1 MNRFGHCLSLK
12 EINHVETC
20 LAEEQVN
27 NNQRNFVP
35 NNIQP
40 GLIITFVYDNVNHN
54 LESIRGLT
62 TYATN
67 GIIIQR
73 VIYTSN
79 EPQQSSSALKSK
91 RLKNNS
97 FKPIDNELAPYLKIK
112 TRKNLQ
118 TISDIKQNT
127 NNLIP
132 NIAKNQDKV

>member
-1 MNRFGHCLSLK
+1 M
-12 EINHVETC
+12 V
-20 LAEEQVN
+20 
-27 NNQRNFVP
+27 
-35 NNIQP
+35 
-40 GLIITFVYDNVNHN
+40 TFVYNNSDHN
-54 LESIRGLT
+54 LESIRGVT
-62 TYATN
+62 MHATN
-67 GIIIQR
+67 GIITQR
-73 VIYTSN
+73 AIHTSN

>member
-1 MNRFGHCLSLK
+1 M
-12 EINHVETC
+12 
-20 LAEEQVN
+20 A
-27 NNQRNFVP
+27 
-35 NNIQP
+35 
-40 GLIITFVYDNVNHN
+40 TFAHDICDHN
-54 LESIRGLT
+54 LESIRDLT
-62 TYATN
+62 THATN

>member
-1 MNRFGHCLSLK
+1 M
-12 EINHVETC
+12 
-20 LAEEQVN
+20 A
-27 NNQRNFVP
+27 
-35 NNIQP
+35 
-40 GLIITFVYDNVNHN
+40 TFAHDICDHN

-62 TYATN
+62 THATN

-79 EPQQSSSALKSK
+79 EPQQSSPALKSK

>member
-1 MNRFGHCLSLK
+1 M
-12 EINHVETC
+12 
-20 LAEEQVN
+20 A
-27 NNQRNFVP
+27 
-35 NNIQP
+35 
-40 GLIITFVYDNVNHN
+40 TFAHDICDHN

-132 NIAKNQDKV
+132 NIAKNQEKV